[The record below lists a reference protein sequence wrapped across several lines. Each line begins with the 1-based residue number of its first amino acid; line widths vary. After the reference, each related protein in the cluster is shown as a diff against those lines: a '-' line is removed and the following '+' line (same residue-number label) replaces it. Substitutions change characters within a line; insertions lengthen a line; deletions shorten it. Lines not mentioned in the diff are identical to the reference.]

1 EEEITVIA
9 LCKNRDLRI
18 PKSSRRTSSIF
29 YIPNI
34 IALSTMESQQL
45 HQNPHSYHGSAY
57 ASVTSKEVPSNQ
69 DPLAVS
75 ASNLPEFDRDSTKVN
90 SQQETTP
97 GTSAVPENHH
107 HVSPQP
113 ASVPPPQNGQYQQH
127 GMMTQNQANPSG
139 WSFYGHPSMIPYT
152 PYQMSPMYFPPGPQ
166 SQFPQYPSSVGTP
179 LSTPS
184 PESGNTFTD
193 SSSADS
199 DMTSTKKYVRP

>member
-1 EEEITVIA
+1 MIIIFIELCRIA
-9 LCKNRDLRI
+9 DSLLWI

-34 IALSTMESQQL
+34 IALLKMESQQL
-45 HQNPHSYHGSAY
+45 SQNSPNLHGSAY

-127 GMMTQNQANPSG
+127 GMMTPNKAMASNWAHYQQ
-139 WSFYGHPSMIPYT
+139 PSMMT
-152 PYQMSPMYFPPGPQ
+152 CSHYQTSPAYYQPDPHYPL
-166 SQFPQYPSSVGTP
+166 PQYIPP
-179 LSTPS
+179 LSTSS
-184 PESGNTFTD
+184 PD
-193 SSSADS
+193 PID
-199 DMTSTKKYVRP
+199 

>member
-1 EEEITVIA
+1 
-9 LCKNRDLRI
+9 
-18 PKSSRRTSSIF
+18 
-29 YIPNI
+29 
-34 IALSTMESQQL
+34 MESQQL
-45 HQNPHSYHGSAY
+45 HQNPHCPHGSAY

-127 GMMTQNQANPSG
+127 GMMTPNKAMASNWAHYQQ
-139 WSFYGHPSMIPYT
+139 PSMMT
-152 PYQMSPMYFPPGPQ
+152 CSHYQTSPAYYQPDPHYPL
-166 SQFPQYPSSVGTP
+166 PQYIPP
-179 LSTPS
+179 LSTSS
-184 PESGNTFTD
+184 PDPIDLKNQHSEIPQAKTKVGNNVLPPHTLTEI
-193 SSSADS
+193 
-199 DMTSTKKYVRP
+199 

>member
-1 EEEITVIA
+1 
-9 LCKNRDLRI
+9 
-18 PKSSRRTSSIF
+18 
-29 YIPNI
+29 
-34 IALSTMESQQL
+34 MESQQL
-45 HQNPHSYHGSAY
+45 SQNSPIHHGSAY

-127 GMMTQNQANPSG
+127 GMMTPNKAMASNWAHYQQ
-139 WSFYGHPSMIPYT
+139 PSMMT
-152 PYQMSPMYFPPGPQ
+152 CSHYQTSPAYYQPDPHYPL
-166 SQFPQYPSSVGTP
+166 PQYIPP
-179 LSTPS
+179 LST
-184 PESGNTFTD
+184 
-193 SSSADS
+193 
-199 DMTSTKKYVRP
+199 